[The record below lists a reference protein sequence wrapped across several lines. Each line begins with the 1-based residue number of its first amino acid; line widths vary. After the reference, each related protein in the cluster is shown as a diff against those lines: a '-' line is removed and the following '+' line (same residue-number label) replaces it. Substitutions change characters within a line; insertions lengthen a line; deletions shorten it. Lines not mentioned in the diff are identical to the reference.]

1 MHVEKTTEA
10 TAHRYLR
17 HMSIAVQNITKR
29 YGEQKALDDVS
40 FAIGGSEVTG
50 FLGPNGAGKSTMM
63 KILAGYIPQT
73 DGTASVCGFDVREA
87 SMDVRRNVGYL
98 PEHNPLY
105 LDMYVREY
113 LAFVADIYKLKNTA
127 ARVKEM
133 VGIVGLE
140 REQHKRIGALSKG
153 YRQRVGLAQ
162 AMIHDPRVLI
172 LDEPTSGLDP
182 NQLEEI
188 RSLIKQLGREK
199 TVMLSTHIMQEV
211 EAICTR
217 VIIIDKGRIVADDD
231 ASALRGSGMARD
243 AVLVEF
249 DQEVA
254 PNELRN
260 LPGVDLVTRDKD
272 RTWVLTFD
280 PRNDVRPAVFEFAVR
295 KGVKVLTLQKAERG
309 LEEVFK
315 ELTKR

>member
-1 MHVEKTTEA
+1 
-10 TAHRYLR
+10 
-17 HMSIAVQNITKR
+17 MSIAVQHITKR

-40 FAIGGSEVTG
+40 FAISGSEVTG

-113 LAFVADIYKLKNTA
+113 LAFVADIYKLKNTT

-260 LPGVDLVTRDKD
+260 LPGVDLVTKDKD

-315 ELTKR
+315 ELTRN